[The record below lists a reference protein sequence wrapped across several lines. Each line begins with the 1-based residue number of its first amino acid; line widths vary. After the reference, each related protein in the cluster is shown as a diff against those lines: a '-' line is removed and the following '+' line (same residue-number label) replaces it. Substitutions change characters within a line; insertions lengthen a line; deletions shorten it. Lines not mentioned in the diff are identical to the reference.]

1 MVGKENE
8 SQNKEIDPLTLE
20 VISGP
25 FQGQVFDKKGKKFS
39 VGRTKN
45 NSIYLKDPEISQHH
59 AEVAWNGSTWE
70 VRDKGSSNGT
80 ALNGMPLKEGERY
93 PIKGGGP
100 PPQPLAA
107 AIFTRTSERYPI
119 KGGDVIKFGCSSEV
133 RVKIALPEVGEED
146 LNVEQYLTS
155 QCDWLG
161 KELKGKMEGIVESLW
176 DDFSQVKADLE
187 RHTEETIQSG
197 GCHV

>member
-93 PIKGGGP
+93 PIKGG
-100 PPQPLAA
+100 
-107 AIFTRTSERYPI
+107 
-119 KGGDVIKFGCSSEV
+119 DVIKFGCSSEV